1 MEEEVKTILGYCEV
15 SGEPIYNGDS
25 YIEDHGKLY
34 TPEHYAEREVK
45 KKSLLDKILRR

>member
-1 MEEEVKTILGYCEV
+1 MEEERTILGYCEV
-15 SGEPIYNGDS
+15 SGEPIYNGGS

-34 TPEHYAEREVK
+34 MPEHYDEREV

>member
-1 MEEEVKTILGYCEV
+1 MEEERTILGYCEV

-34 TPEHYAEREVK
+34 MPEHYDEREVK
-45 KKSLLDKILRR
+45 RSLLDKLLRR

>member
-25 YIEDHGKLY
+25 YIEDRGKLY
-34 TPEHYAEREVK
+34 MPEHYIPVK
-45 KKSLLDKILRR
+45 RTLLDKILRR